1 MDITPHRR
9 QRGMALVVSLV
20 MLLSLT
26 LLGLAAM
33 QNTSLEERM
42 AGNMRAQNLAFQAAE
57 AGLRAGEAAL
67 AQMGPQPA
75 AKNSKPGVGE
85 VWVAGGY
92 NEDTSAFTGPYLAI
106 SSPTGPTG
114 DESWWKQWTPQDW
127 TSNGV
132 AVTDPLVFV
141 VANSSASIPQQAV
154 PAPLYVIE
162 EAGYSRDHLAIG
174 QQRDLATHR
183 YRYQVTA
190 RGTDAGGRSEVLL
203 SSMYARRF

>member
-75 AKNSKPGVGE
+75 AKNSKPGPGD

-92 NEDTSAFTGPYLAI
+92 NETTKAFTGPYLVLPNP
-106 SSPTGPTG
+106 SGGEP
-114 DESWWKQWTPQDW
+114 WWGQWTDALW
-127 TSNGV
+127 TSNAV
-132 AVTDPLVFV
+132 AATDPLVFV

-174 QQRDLATHR
+174 QQRDLASHR
-183 YRYQVTA
+183 YRYQITA